1 MKSLFLFIT
10 VYFTFQPLIIA
21 NGLGGDPLNGKGTI
35 VTSSG
40 VHYTGNF
47 KAGRFDGIG
56 KAVYRDGD
64 EYIGEWLNGLKEG
77 KGKYSFADGSIYRGH
92 FHKDLIEGKGTM
104 IYDNGEQYKGEWLAG
119 KPNGQGAY
127 IFTDNDRYEG
137 SIKNGILQGL
147 GTMYY
152 ADGTKYTGQWL
163 NGDRNGNGSFT
174 DVDGKIITGTWLNGE
189 LKKELATTSNNRVQ
203 NTSPNVTLNNS
214 SPVRPSSTES
224 IRDCNSSY
232 CKNGKGSYTYADGSK
247 YIGDFKDGEPLGY
260 GTCTYAN
267 GDRYEGFWAND
278 SPNGKGLLIDH
289 NGKRIMAI
297 WDNGTTQKMVEEEV
311 VVDPDN
317 LKVEYSPEVKIW
329 ATIVGVSKY
338 TYMPSLN
345 YTDDD
350 AYRMDAFLQS
360 NKGGA
365 LEDDQIQL
373 LVDEQ
378 ATRKGILTAVQKSFA
393 KADAN
398 DVVIF
403 YFSGHGLDGSII
415 PIDFNGYQNKILYQ
429 EIADIIKKSRAKQKI
444 IITDACYSGSMM
456 ASRSPYNSQ
465 IAGFYDALADAGEGT
480 VIITSSKQQEYSMED
495 MGLRSGVFSYYL
507 IKGLKGAADYNKN
520 GIVTIT
526 ELFNFVSTNV
536 KNYTAGAQSPQ
547 ISGDYDKNMPV
558 GFAKNNN

>member
-10 VYFTFQPLIIA
+10 VYFTYQPFTNA
-21 NGLGGDPLNGKGTI
+21 NCIGGDCLNGKGSI

-40 VHYTGNF
+40 IHYNGSF
-47 KAGRFDGIG
+47 RDGRFEGIG
-56 KAVYRDGD
+56 KAIYSDGD
-64 EYIGEWLNGLKEG
+64 EYIGEWLNGVKEG
-77 KGKYSFADGSIYRGH
+77 KGKYNFADGSVYRGH

-104 IYDNGEQYKGEWLAG
+104 IYDNGEQYTGEWVAG
-119 KPNGQGAY
+119 KPNGQGIY
-127 IFTDNDRYEG
+127 TFTDKDRYEG
-137 SIKNGILQGL
+137 SFKNGSLQGT

-152 ADGTKYTGQWL
+152 NDGTKYTGQWL
-163 NGDRNGNGSFT
+163 NGDRNGKGSLT
-174 DVDGKIITGTWLNGE
+174 DNDGKTTTGTWLNGE
-189 LKKELATTSNNRVQ
+189 LKNNEQPTVNSTVQ
-203 NTSPNVTLNNS
+203 NS
-214 SPVRPSSTES
+214 SPSSVYNNTAPVHPSSSEGL
-224 IRDCNSSY
+224 RDCNATY
-232 CKNGKGSYTYADGSK
+232 CKNGKGSLTYDDGSK
-247 YIGDFKDGEPLGY
+247 YIGDFKDGEALGY
-260 GTCTYAN
+260 GICLYAN
-267 GDRYEGFWAND
+267 GDRYEGFWRND
-278 SPNGKGLLIDH
+278 CPNGKGLLIDH

-297 WDNGTTQKMVEEEV
+297 WENGTTQKIEEEEV
-311 VVDPDN
+311 VVNPDN

-345 YTDDD
+345 YTKDD

-360 NKGGA
+360 TRGGA
-365 LEDDQIQL
+365 LDDDQIQL

-429 EIADIIKKSRAKQKI
+429 EIADIIKKSKAKQKI
-444 IITDACYSGSMM
+444 IITDACYSGSLM
-456 ASRSPYNSQ
+456 ASKSPYSTELT
-465 IAGFYDALADAGEGT
+465 GFYNALADAGEGT
-480 VIITSSKQQEYSMED
+480 VFITSSKQQEYSMED
-495 MGLRSGVFSYYL
+495 QGLRSGVFSYYL
-507 IKGLKGAADYNKN
+507 IKGLKGAADNNRN

-536 KNYTAGAQSPQ
+536 RNYTAGAQSPQ